1 MARYHVTIDGCE
13 YDITVDYRS
22 EQYQVTVDGKPVV
35 VDRKTLWGNRALLLV
50 NNESLEI
57 DICYEGDQNE
67 RVVFMHGHE
76 IPVRVEDYN
85 LAQLRKTAGM
95 AAAGAPETT
104 LRAPM
109 PGLVVG
115 FKVAVGDRVT
125 KDQPLLVIEAMK
137 MENVLR
143 AKVDGVIKEIPV
155 TPGQSVDKGERL
167 MEFE

>member
-1 MARYHVTIDGCE
+1 MARYHVTIDQRE
-13 YDITVDYRS
+13 YD
-22 EQYQVTVDGKPVV
+22 VTVEYHSEKYRVEIDGQVV
-35 VDRKTLWGNRALLLV
+35 TVDRKTLWGNRALLLV
-50 NNESLEI
+50 DNESLEI
-57 DICYEGDQNE
+57 DISYESDRNE
-67 RVVFMHGHE
+67 RVVFMHGHD

-85 LAQLRKTAGM
+85 LGQLRKTAGM
-95 AAAGAPETT
+95 AAQGAAETT

-115 FKVAVGDRVT
+115 LKVSVGDPIV

-143 AKVDGVIKEIPV
+143 AKADAVVKEIPV
-155 TPGQSVDKGERL
+155 TTGQSVDKGERL

>member
-1 MARYHVTIDGCE
+1 MARYHVTIDDRE
-13 YDITVDYRS
+13 YDITIEYHS
-22 EQYQVTVDGKPVV
+22 EKYQVTVDGESVT
-35 VDRKTLWGNRALLLV
+35 VDRKALWGNRALLLV
-50 NNESLEI
+50 DHESLEI

-95 AAAGAPETT
+95 AVAGAAETT

-143 AKVDGVIKEIPV
+143 AKADGVVREIPV
-155 TPGQSVDKGERL
+155 STGQSVDKGERL